1 MMHHMMSCCKSKT
14 RVLSYGRFP
23 MKVYKDVGIDLTK
36 EKDVQ
41 VPTIYKTYNYKLMN

>member
-1 MMHHMMSCCKSKT
+1 
-14 RVLSYGRFP
+14 

-41 VPTIYKTYNYKLMN
+41 VPTIYNTYNYKLMN